1 MLPANLVRHFGAS
14 ADCADAVFAAWGL
27 LSLNSL
33 MAGAT
38 CERAVRQESTWVK
51 RAVEDLC
58 RNCCIQLELAQQSPN
73 TPVASDTDV
82 VQHSAGRRM
91 KRNVLLVGDPGVGKT
106 AVAAGLDLV
115 WLLSW
120 NATGLGR
127 NGAELRCRQVEALA
141 QRIAAGRAPTW
152 LAGKRPIDRLRLY

>member
-1 MLPANLVRHFGAS
+1 
-14 ADCADAVFAAWGL
+14 
-27 LSLNSL
+27 
-33 MAGAT
+33 
-38 CERAVRQESTWVK
+38 
-51 RAVEDLC
+51 
-58 RNCCIQLELAQQSPN
+58 
-73 TPVASDTDV
+73 
-82 VQHSAGRRM
+82 M

-120 NATGLGR
+120 NSTGLGR
-127 NGAELRCRQVEALA
+127 NGAELRCKQVEALA